1 MPLQIAFP
9 LRYLGGKARRNAW
22 EVSGVS
28 QSGQRLV
35 SIDFWRG
42 FALLTIFINHIPGHV
57 FGAYTYRNFGFSD
70 AAELFVFLAGVSAA
84 FAYLRP
90 FSAGEGVR
98 TTARVW
104 MRAFTLYTSHLVL
117 VVMSVVVV
125 GGFVVLTGDERMLEW
140 MHLDII
146 PQYPLESMVGIG
158 MLTYQPGYLNIL
170 PLYVGLL
177 LLAPVLLLLAR
188 RSLLLALGASLA
200 LYLVTQLF
208 HFALPVW
215 PGRGGWFFN
224 PLAWQFLFTCGLATG
239 ALIDRGLRSS
249 AHRVLDVVA
258 PLYLVGALGWAVL
271 GYPVTP
277 DLSPVPPF
285 LWDFDKT
292 NLALPRILHVLA
304 LVYCVSRLPLE
315 AWLKKSQSAATL
327 ILMGRHALPVFCL
340 GTVLSLGAQVLRPLA
355 DGALAVDL
363 LIVAAGFSLQ
373 WSLAWALEWQA
384 RGRKPALA
392 SPTPATQGATALAS
406 GR

>member
-1 MPLQIAFP
+1 M
-9 LRYLGGKARRNAW
+9 
-22 EVSGVS
+22 S

-57 FGAYTYRNFGFSD
+57 FGGFTYRNFGFSD
-70 AAELFVFLAGVSAA
+70 AAELFVFLAGISAA

-90 FSAGEGVR
+90 FSAGERVR

-104 MRAFTLYTSHLVL
+104 MRAFTLYAAHLVL

-125 GGFVVLTGDERMLEW
+125 GGFVVLTGDDRMLEW

-146 PQYPLESMVGIG
+146 PQYPLESLVGIG
-158 MLTYQPGYLNIL
+158 LLTYQPGYLNIL

-177 LLAPVLLLLAR
+177 LLAPILLLLAR
-188 RSLLLALGASLA
+188 RSLGLALVVSLT
-200 LYLVTQLF
+200 LYLVTQIADL
-208 HFALPVW
+208 ALPVW
-215 PGRGGWFFN
+215 PGPGGWFFN
-224 PLAWQFLFTCGLATG
+224 PLAWQLLFTCGLVIG
-239 ALIDRGLRSS
+239 GLMDRGLRSA
-249 AHRVLDVVA
+249 AHRVLDVAA
-258 PLYLVGALGWAVL
+258 PLYLLVALVWAVL

-292 NLALPRILHVLA
+292 NLALPRLLHVLA
-304 LVYCVSRLPLE
+304 LAYCVSRLPLE
-315 AWLKKSQSAATL
+315 AWLKKSASAAPL

-340 GTVLSLGAQVLRPLA
+340 GTVLSLGAQVVRPLV

-384 RGRKPALA
+384 RGRKPTQASSLQATPGAA
-392 SPTPATQGATALAS
+392 SPAPAFAHGQ
-406 GR
+406 